1 MEYPD
6 DLRGKLRGDDEAKA
20 PPHRLPREGQAS
32 GDGQF
37 LRACSRCGG
46 RSTVVGKDGECLK
59 CLLERRKQ
67 AQKAIPEAGVPF

>member
-1 MEYPD
+1 MTRRRRVDP
-6 DLRGKLRGDDEAKA
+6 GKARQAAAGGSWYE
-20 PPHRLPREGQAS
+20 RITPRTPWET
-32 GDGQF
+32 
-37 LRACSRCGG
+37 CSRCGG

>member
-1 MEYPD
+1 MKRKRHHTVSP
-6 DLRGKLRGDDEAKA
+6 AKA
-20 PPHRLPREGQAS
+20 RQAATGS
-32 GDGQF
+32 FYERIVPKSPWQE
-37 LRACSRCGG
+37 CSRCGG